1 MTTCSGWQRDNQN
14 RKDKGDETTYIVER
28 RNPVIKW

>member
-1 MTTCSGWQRDNQN
+1 MISRQIDKQN
-14 RKDKGDETTYIVER
+14 RKDKGDETTYIIER